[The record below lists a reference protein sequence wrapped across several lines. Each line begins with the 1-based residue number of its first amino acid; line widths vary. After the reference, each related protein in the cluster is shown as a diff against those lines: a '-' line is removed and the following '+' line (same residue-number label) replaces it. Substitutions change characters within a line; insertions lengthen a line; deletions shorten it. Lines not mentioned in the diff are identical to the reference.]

1 MPNFESPDE
10 IARNNRLEA
19 ILANPLKVELAS
31 NYVIRWKH
39 MSLRVRICAVLGVVL
54 LVCFGLFVVAASIT
68 STVLI
73 PFVAVNSDTADEA
86 TTDVEHTNTLVQRL
100 DKNVTKLTQSQ
111 LALMQ
116 RMVILERDNM
126 CYHSYANSMI
136 EAMMPPTESAQA
148 LKDCLD
154 GIIA

>member
-1 MPNFESPDE
+1 MPFYESPE
-10 IARNNRLEA
+10 EVARNNRLEA
-19 ILANPLKVELAS
+19 IMANPIKVELAS

-39 MSLRVRICAVLGVVL
+39 MSLRVRICTVLGVVL
-54 LVCFGLFVVAASIT
+54 LVCFGLFVVAASIA

-86 TTDVEHTNTLVQRL
+86 TTDVEHTNVLVGRL
-100 DKNVTKLTQSQ
+100 EKNVTKLTQSQ
-111 LALMQ
+111 LALLQ

-136 EAMMPPTESAQA
+136 EAQMPPTESAKQ
-148 LKDCLD
+148 LKNCLD